1 MKIIVQIIGWLL
13 GFSWETV
20 QEPETESNDI
30 MDQPLLGVGDEFISL
45 GDGCSGVFCTGATG
59 SGKSS
64 SVGLQVIMNLLNH
77 GLSGLVLTVK
87 SEEIEVWQKAAAKC
101 GRSEDLIIFG
111 KDHHRFNF
119 LAYESASP
127 SGAGLT
133 ENVVSLLLAVLG
145 SGAESKGSSDP
156 YWSHAQKQLIRNI
169 LDLLQL
175 SGQEVTVSNMLKVV
189 NSAAQ
194 SGEEVFTEE
203 WRNES
208 FCFACLEQ
216 IENTDGKARDKST
229 TAIYWLKEFPNLSER
244 TRSIVVSSLTSLL
257 DSFARG
263 VLAELFSTTTTFT
276 PEDSFKGKII
286 VLALDVHTYKDIGIK
301 AQCLFKMIW
310 QRATERR
317 RITAET
323 KPVFLY
329 NDESQFFFIKEGKQ
343 DMMWQTTCRGLRVIT
358 VNLTQSI
365 SNYLAVIGHNQ
376 DEIFSYLGN
385 LRSKV
390 FLANGNHKQNEWAA
404 QNIGQTEQ
412 WKLSINGND
421 KGQGGYSLGQQFM
434 FDVPLV
440 EMQKLKMGTAK
451 NDYLVEGIVQTPG
464 RVWEASGKNWV
475 KTTFKQVQL

>member
-1 MKIIVQIIGWLL
+1 MKIFIQIIGWLL
-13 GFSWETV
+13 GFSWEKIHDPT
-20 QEPETESNDI
+20 PESNDI
-30 MDQPLLGVGDEFISL
+30 MDQPLLKVGDEHISI
-45 GDGCSGVFCTGATG
+45 GEGCSGVFCTGATG

-64 SVGLQVIMNLLNH
+64 SVGLQVIMNLLNN

-87 SEEIEVWQKAAAKC
+87 AEEIEVWQKAAAKC

-119 LAYESASP
+119 LTYESASP

-145 SGAESKGSSDP
+145 SGSENKGGSDP

-175 SGQEVTVSNMLKVV
+175 SGQEVTVDNMLNVV

-194 SGEEVFTEE
+194 SGEEVFNED

-208 FCFACLEQ
+208 FCFQCLEQ
-216 IENTDGKARDKST
+216 IENTNGKTKDKST
-229 TAIYWLKEFPNLSER
+229 TAIYFLKEFPNLSER

-263 VLAELFSTTTTFT
+263 ILAEIFGTTTTFT

-286 VLALDVHTYKDIGIK
+286 VMALDVHTYKDIAIK

-317 RITAET
+317 LLTSET
-323 KPVFLY
+323 QPIFLY
-329 NDESQFFFIKEGKQ
+329 ADESQFFYIKEGRQ

-365 SNYLAVIGHNQ
+365 SNYLAVIGNNQ
-376 DEIFSYLGN
+376 AEIFSYLGN
-385 LRSKV
+385 LRNKI

-412 WKLSINGND
+412 WKLSVNGND

-434 FDVPLV
+434 YDLPLI
-440 EMQKLKMGTAK
+440 EMQKLSMGTSK
-451 NDYLVEGIVQTPG
+451 HDFVVEGVVQTPG
-464 RVWEASGKNWV
+464 RIWRESGKNWI
-475 KTTFKQVQL
+475 KANFKQIQL

>member
-1 MKIIVQIIGWLL
+1 MKIIIQFIGWLL

-20 QEPETESNDI
+20 NEQKTDSDDI
-30 MDQPLLGVGDEFISL
+30 MDQPLLHVGNEYISI
-45 GDGCSGVFCTGATG
+45 GEGCSGLFCTGATG

-87 SEEIEVWQKAAAKC
+87 SEEIEIWQKAAAKC
-101 GRSEDLIIFG
+101 GRTDDLIIFG

-133 ENVVSLLLAVLG
+133 ENIVSLLLAVLG
-145 SGAESKGSSDP
+145 SGAENKGGSDP
-156 YWSHAQKQLIRNI
+156 YWTHAQKQLIRNV

-175 SGQEVTVSNMLKVV
+175 SGQQVTVLNMLAVV

-194 SGEEVFTEE
+194 NADEVYTEE

-216 IENTDGKARDKST
+216 IESTEGKTRDKST

-263 VLAELFSTTTTFT
+263 ILSELFGTTTTFT
-276 PEDSFKGKII
+276 PEDSFNGKII
-286 VLALDVHTYKDIGIK
+286 VLALDVHTFKDIGIK

-317 RITAET
+317 IITQAT
-323 KPVFLY
+323 MPVFLY
-329 NDESQFFFIKEGKQ
+329 SDESQFFYIKEGRQ
-343 DMMWQTTCRGLRVIT
+343 DMLWQTTCRGLRVIT

-365 SNYLAVIGHNQ
+365 SNYLAVIGNNQ
-376 DEIFSYLGN
+376 AEIFSYLGN
-385 LRSKV
+385 LRSKIY
-390 FLANGNHKQNEWAA
+390 LANGNHKQNEWAA
-404 QNIGQTEQ
+404 QSIGQTEQ
-412 WKLSINGND
+412 WKLSVNGND
-421 KGQGGYSLGQQFM
+421 TGKGGYSLGQQFM
-434 FDVPLV
+434 YDLPLI

-451 NDYLVEGIVQTPG
+451 NDFIVEGIVQTPG
-464 RVWEASGKNWV
+464 RIWEASNKNWI
-475 KTTFKQVQL
+475 KTEFKQIQL